1 MSQQVL
7 RIVRPTKIELIR
19 LRRRL
24 RIARRLHK
32 VLKDRLVILTQE
44 FISLIKDALELRRI
58 VHKSLSKCD
67 ELLINSLSTTSPKDM
82 EVLADN
88 VYHYVNL
95 VVGSRVVAGV
105 RVPLIEIERKLDND
119 VLVTKPLNVV
129 STVKCYYDVIEK
141 VIKLAEIERSIYRVG
156 AEVSRVKRRVNAL
169 EYILI
174 PRIENTIK
182 FLEMKF
188 EERERE
194 DKTRLKKVKELLQR
208 RGGFRS

>member
-44 FISLIKDALELRRI
+44 FISLIRDALELRRA
-58 VHKSLSKCD
+58 VHKGLSKCD
-67 ELLINSLSTTSPKDM
+67 ELLIKTLSAIPVSDA
-82 EVLADN
+82 EVFADTA
-88 VYHYVNL
+88 YEYMNL
-95 VVGSRVVAGV
+95 ILGSRVVAGV
-105 RVPLIEIERKLDND
+105 RVPLIEVERRLDRDIITSRPVSLTLTLRCYEDAMDKL
-119 VLVTKPLNVV
+119 V
-129 STVKCYYDVIEK
+129 
-141 VIKLAEIERSIYRVG
+141 KLAETESSILRIG

-174 PRIENTIK
+174 PRIENTIR

-194 DKTRLKKVKELLQR
+194 DKIRLKKVKELLFR
-208 RGGFRS
+208 RGVTRS